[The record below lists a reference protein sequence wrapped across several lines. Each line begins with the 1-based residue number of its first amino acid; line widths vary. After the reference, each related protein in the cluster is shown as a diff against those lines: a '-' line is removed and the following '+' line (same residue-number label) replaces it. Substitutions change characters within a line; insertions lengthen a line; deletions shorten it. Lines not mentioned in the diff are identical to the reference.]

1 MFLVPKGDKWRLIIY
16 LRHLNKFCKDFSVKY
31 ETLKKLRHM
40 AKQNDWCFAG
50 RVLCSRDKGAR
61 PGFLY
66 SKLSRTPFKV
76 GVSSH
81 GLERQPLRFLY
92 VNAADDS
99 LLAITA
105 SCDGE
110 SENPKQEKLAWT
122 KVERVETSPIPRR
135 LSFPLKKQET
145 SFDRSKSCGEYAQS
159 AGFSSKREERFLGA
173 CTSFGTTKLLIIK
186 CYSISN

>member
-1 MFLVPKGDKWRLIIY
+1 MALNNRPKASEQVLQGFFSQIRNVEKIAPHGQTKRLV
-16 LRHLNKFCKDFSVKY
+16 FFSG
-31 ETLKKLRHM
+31 
-40 AKQNDWCFAG
+40 FAR

-110 SENPKQEKLAWT
+110 SENSKQEKPAWT
-122 KVERVETSPIPRR
+122 KVERVETSPILRR
-135 LSFPLKKQET
+135 LSFSLKKQGT
-145 SFDRSKSCGEYAQS
+145 SSDRSKSCGEYAQS
-159 AGFSSKREERFLGA
+159 AGLSSKREERFLGA
-173 CTSFGTTKLLIIK
+173 CTGG
-186 CYSISN
+186 Y